1 MKTSYFPSPP
11 GEYPNIFEASK
22 NIAFAMGSTP
32 LVGSLLKTLVASKP
46 EGRFLEIGTG
56 TGLATCWLANGM
68 DPKSQLI
75 SLDNDPK
82 VLSIAQKTFQKDSR
96 VAFHC
101 TDAAQWLTNY
111 NGAPFDLIFAD
122 AWPGKFSHLD
132 QTLGLLKT
140 AGIYII
146 DDLLPQD
153 NWPKG
158 HQKKV
163 NDLIHFLHHKKDFV
177 TSQLDWATG
186 VMIMVKTGL

>member
-1 MKTSYFPSPP
+1 MKTTYFPTPP
-11 GEYPNIFEASK
+11 EEYPNIFEASK
-22 NIAFAMGSTP
+22 DIAFAMGSAP
-32 LVGSLLKTLVASKP
+32 VVGSLLKTLVASKP
-46 EGRFLEIGTG
+46 RGRFLEIGTG
-56 TGLATCWLANGM
+56 TGLATCWLTDGM

-101 TDAAQWLTNY
+101 TDAAQWLNNY
-111 NGAPFDLIFAD
+111 KGAPFDLIFAD

-132 QTLGLLKT
+132 QILGLLKT
-140 AGIYII
+140 AGFYII

-158 HQKKV
+158 HQEKV

-177 TSQLDWATG
+177 TSQLDEATG

>member
-1 MKTSYFPSPP
+1 MKTTYFPTPP
-11 GEYPNIFEASK
+11 EEYPNIFEASK
-22 NIAFAMGSTP
+22 DIAFAMGSAP
-32 LVGSLLKTLVASKP
+32 VVGSLLKTLVTSKP
-46 EGRFLEIGTG
+46 RGRFLEIGTG
-56 TGLATCWLANGM
+56 TGLATCWLTDGM

-101 TDAAQWLTNY
+101 TDAAQWLNNY
-111 NGAPFDLIFAD
+111 KGAPFDLIFAD

-132 QTLGLLKT
+132 QTLGQLKT
-140 AGIYII
+140 AGFYII

-158 HQKKV
+158 HQEKV
-163 NDLIHFLHHKKDFV
+163 NDLIHFLHHKKDIV
-177 TSQLDWATG
+177 TSQLDEATG

>member
-1 MKTSYFPSPP
+1 MKTTYFPTPP
-11 GEYPNIFEASK
+11 EEYPNIFEASK
-22 NIAFAMGSTP
+22 DIAFAMGSAP
-32 LVGSLLKTLVASKP
+32 VVGSLLKTLVASKP
-46 EGRFLEIGTG
+46 RGRFLEIGTG
-56 TGLATCWLANGM
+56 TGLATCWLTDGM

-96 VAFHC
+96 EAFHC
-101 TDAAQWLTNY
+101 TDAAQWLNNY
-111 NGAPFDLIFAD
+111 KGAPFDLIFAD

-140 AGIYII
+140 AGFYII

-158 HQKKV
+158 HQEKV

-177 TSQLDWATG
+177 TSQLDEATG

>member
-1 MKTSYFPSPP
+1 MKPQKTLLLQW
-11 GEYPNIFEASK
+11 GQ
-22 NIAFAMGSTP
+22 
-32 LVGSLLKTLVASKP
+32 LLWWGSLLKTLVASKP
-46 EGRFLEIGTG
+46 RGRFLEIGTG
-56 TGLATCWLANGM
+56 TGLATCWLTDGM

-101 TDAAQWLTNY
+101 TDAAQWLNNY
-111 NGAPFDLIFAD
+111 KGAPFDLIFAD

-140 AGIYII
+140 AGFYII

-177 TSQLDWATG
+177 TSQLDEATG